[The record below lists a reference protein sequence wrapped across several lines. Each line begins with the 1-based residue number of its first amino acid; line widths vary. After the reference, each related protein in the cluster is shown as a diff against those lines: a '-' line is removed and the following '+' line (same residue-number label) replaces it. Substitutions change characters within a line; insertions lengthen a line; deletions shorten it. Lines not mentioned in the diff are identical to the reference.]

1 MSEILQRL
9 PEFLGNHLVLTLA
22 FFGVVIALVL
32 TEAQR
37 FTRGYVALTP
47 AGLTQLINRDNA
59 LLIDLSS
66 QQEFEKGHIP
76 GARHVPM
83 SQFDPESK
91 DLAKARELPVA
102 LVCRNGQVSAR
113 AAQRL
118 RKAGFAKVYWL
129 EGGLAAWQQAQM
141 PLVAGRA

>member
-1 MSEILQRL
+1 MSEFLQRL

-22 FFGVVIALVL
+22 LIGVVIALIV

-59 LLIDLSS
+59 LLLDLSS
-66 QQEFEKGHIP
+66 TQEFEKGHIP
-76 GARHVPM
+76 GARSLPM
-83 SQFDPESK
+83 AQFDPESK
-91 DLAKARELPVA
+91 ELVKARELPVA
-102 LVCRNGQVSAR
+102 LVCRSGQASAR

-118 RKAGFAKVYWL
+118 RKVGHAKVYWL
-129 EGGLAAWQQAQM
+129 EGGIGAWQQAQM
-141 PLVAGRA
+141 PLVSGRA

>member
-1 MSEILQRL
+1 MSEFLQRL

-22 FFGVVIALVL
+22 LFGVVIALVL

-37 FTRGYVALTP
+37 FTRGYIALTP

-59 LLIDLSS
+59 LLVDLSG

-76 GARHVPM
+76 GARHVPL

-102 LVCRNGQVSAR
+102 LVCRSGQASAR

-118 RKAGFAKVYWL
+118 RKAGFGKVYWL

-141 PLVAGRA
+141 PLVTGRG

>member
-1 MSEILQRL
+1 MSEFLQRL

-22 FFGVVIALVL
+22 LFGVVIALIV

-59 LLIDLSS
+59 LLLDLSS
-66 QQEFEKGHIP
+66 AQEFEKGHIP
-76 GARHVPM
+76 GARSMPM
-83 SQFDPESK
+83 AQFDPESK
-91 DLAKARELPVA
+91 ELARARELPVA
-102 LVCRNGQVSAR
+102 LVCRSGQASGR

-118 RKAGFAKVYWL
+118 RKAGYGKVYWL
-129 EGGLAAWQQAQM
+129 EGGLGAWQQAQM
-141 PLVAGRA
+141 PLVSGRA

>member
-1 MSEILQRL
+1 MSDILQRL
-9 PEFLGNHLVLTLA
+9 PEFLGNHLVLTLT
-22 FFGVVIALVL
+22 FFGVVIALIL

-59 LLIDLSS
+59 LLVDLSS

-91 DLAKARELPVA
+91 ELAKARELPVA
-102 LVCRNGQVSAR
+102 LVCRSGQASAR

-118 RKAGFAKVYWL
+118 RKAGFSKVYWL